1 MIIRE
6 LLERVESELQSRTVT
21 DLRIGISY
29 TGVCLDGGEV
39 GIAYTF
45 REEVGHCCEIKDRA
59 GELIGDSVLELAR
72 LALNP
77 RPVDSAVGLATIN
90 AVLNRNLAGETGD
103 ILDFVTFDGA
113 EKVGMVGNFCPLVS
127 RLQDQVDLYVFE
139 RDLQQEGV
147 YPDWA
152 AEQYLPE
159 MDAVILSGTTVVNR
173 TLEHLL
179 EKCSEARE
187 KIILGPTTPLA
198 PDILAAKG
206 ATVLGGTVIQ
216 KPGQA
221 LDIISQGGGTRT
233 LQKTGEKVTLKLN
246 Q

>member
-1 MIIRE
+1 MIIEE
-6 LLERVESELQSRTVT
+6 LLEKVEPELASKTVT

-29 TGVCLDGGEV
+29 TGVCLDGGDL

-45 REEVGHCCEIKDRA
+45 REEVGHCCEVKDHA
-59 GELIGDSVLELAR
+59 GELIGGDARELAR

-90 AVLNRNLAGETGD
+90 AVLNQELEGETGD
-103 ILDFVTFDGA
+103 ILEFV
-113 EKVGMVGNFCPLVS
+113 ELQPEVKLGMVGYFGPLIKQ
-127 RLQDQVDLYVFE
+127 LQDKVDLYVFE
-139 RDLQQEGV
+139 RQIQEDGV

-159 MDAVILSGTTVVNR
+159 MEAVILSGTTVVNR

-179 EKCSEARE
+179 EKCGRARE
-187 KIILGPTTPLA
+187 IMVLGPTTPLA
-198 PDILAAKG
+198 PEILKSHG

-233 LQKTGEKVTLKLN
+233 LQRTGEKVTLRLK
-246 Q
+246 